1 MRHVEVA
8 AHGRNIRMGDALCF
22 NMTLNYIVDPRLT
35 LYVRGENI
43 TNNQTSDTYILGV
56 PGAAV
61 YGGIRAGLP

>member
-1 MRHVEVA
+1 
-8 AHGRNIRMGDALCF
+8 MGDALCF